1 MRKASPGVIC
11 VLLGV
16 VLLLAALG
24 LYGYNRWEDA
34 QAVLLDANGE
44 VIAESAVINYPL

>member
-1 MRKASPGVIC
+1 MRKASPGALC

-24 LYGYNRWEDA
+24 LYGYNR
-34 QAVLLDANGE
+34 
-44 VIAESAVINYPL
+44 

>member
-34 QAVLLDANGE
+34 QALAKR
-44 VIAESAVINYPL
+44 

>member
-34 QAVLLDANGE
+34 QARQRAQTLLK
-44 VIAESAVINYPL
+44 

>member
-34 QAVLLDANGE
+34 QAGAEAQTVVQDLTGE
-44 VIAESAVINYPL
+44 SR

>member
-34 QAVLLDANGE
+34 QAG
-44 VIAESAVINYPL
+44 AEAHVSYTHLTLPTTIRV

>member
-1 MRKASPGVIC
+1 MRKASPGVLC

-24 LYGYNRWEDA
+24 LYGYN
-34 QAVLLDANGE
+34 LSL
-44 VIAESAVINYPL
+44 IHI